1 MWLRPLWGV
10 TVGSCATGAREPGQ
24 GRKAA
29 ALSGASRVPQIAWP
43 SLPKAGVRCFGNAV
57 RFRADAQGDY
67 GASGAQSS
75 TPATEIRFTES
86 GEISVIQEFKDFIN
100 NGNVFET
107 AVGLILALAFAPVVT
122 GFIEHIIMPIIA
134 AIVGEPNF
142 DGIGIDIGDAR
153 INVGTWLTIVVG
165 FMLIALVMFFLV
177 KAYNKAN
184 APEAEAA
191 AGPSEID
198 LLTEIR
204 DSLAK

>member
-29 ALSGASRVPQIAWP
+29 ALSDACRVPQIAWP
-43 SLPKAGVRCFGNAV
+43 SLPKAGAFCF
-57 RFRADAQGDY
+57 DY
-67 GASGAQSS
+67 GSPGAQSS

-86 GEISVIQEFKDFIN
+86 GETSVIQEFKDFIN